1 MTQSTKK
8 KTTKPKRTL
17 QVKTLPE
24 LPTNPFIFEILDL
37 ASRQRSKAKKIE
49 VLRKYDHKALRHV
62 LIWNFDEAIV
72 SILPE
77 GEVPYVGY
85 DENVSYSGSLTTK
98 LSHQVRSMHEKGNFS
113 LGAGD
118 QQGHTTIRRES
129 KHFYRFV
136 KGGDDAMNKIKRES
150 VFINILQT
158 LPEPEAEILVLVK
171 DKLLTTKYNITK
183 ELVAEAYPEITWGNR
198 S

>member
-1 MTQSTKK
+1 MTPAKQKTTSTKSRSTSTRK
-8 KTTKPKRTL
+8 KTTSTRKTATKPRTVT
-17 QVKTLPE
+17 VK
-24 LPTNPFIFEILDL
+24 
-37 ASRQRSKAKKIE
+37 KKILPPNPMVHE
-49 VLRKYDHKALRHV
+49 LLEAVDSERVKARKIDLLRTHGDDSFKMV
-62 LIWNFDEAIV
+62 MIWNFDETVV
-72 SILPE
+72 SMLPD
-77 GEVPYVGY
+77 GPVPYQPV
-85 DENVSYSGSLTTK
+85 E
-98 LSHQVRSMHEKGNFS
+98 
-113 LGAGD
+113 GD
-118 QQGHTTIRRES
+118 VQANREQGIPQRTTIRNSARQ
-129 KHFYRFV
+129 FYRFV